1 MIGLKLIC
9 LLGCFVGCLSQEFR
23 LLDHGEV
30 AANAGIV
37 EVSNVDGE
45 WGMICDDAFE
55 QVDGDAICRFLGYPD
70 AADIFIGA
78 AGYDDSASIAAFGAY
93 EGAILLDDMACSAN
107 ASSLAD
113 CYSGE
118 VPWGSHN
125 CVNGEAVGVR
135 CNLNIRLLD
144 HDAVAER
151 AGLVEVR
158 NEDGWGMVC
167 DDAFE
172 QVDGD
177 ALCRLLGFASGAAQ
191 IYIGASGYED
201 SASIAAFGAYNG
213 TILLDDMACAEDS
226 ASLADCYGGT
236 VPWGSHNCVNGEAVA
251 VRCNLNIRLIAND
264 APAVRA
270 GIVEVRNE
278 DGWGMICDDYFE
290 DVDGDAVCRL
300 LGFPSATGIYIGA
313 GGYQDS
319 DSIAAFGAYNG
330 TILLDDMACN
340 ADSASLAD
348 CYGGTVPWGS
358 HNCRNVE
365 AVGVSCMCDM
375 PCFAAHAGAHI
386 SNGEPAGGIMS
397 LCDCQDLCQAS
408 DTCIG
413 FDFNAESEPYG
424 GSSCWLHSVAGDLV
438 APYMDV
444 THYANVC

>member
-1 MIGLKLIC
+1 MISLKLIC
-9 LLGCFVGCLSQEFR
+9 LLGSLVGCLSQEFR
-23 LLDHGEV
+23 LLDHGEI
-30 AANAGIV
+30 AASAGIV
-37 EVSNVDGE
+37 EVFNGMPGGE

-144 HDAVAER
+144 HDVVAER

-213 TILLDDMACAEDS
+213 TILLDDMACGEDS

-236 VPWGSHNCVNGEAVA
+236 VPWGSHNCVNGEAVG
-251 VRCNLNIRLIAND
+251 L
-264 APAVRA
+264 
-270 GIVEVRNE
+270 
-278 DGWGMICDDYFE
+278 
-290 DVDGDAVCRL
+290 
-300 LGFPSATGIYIGA
+300 T
-313 GGYQDS
+313 
-319 DSIAAFGAYNG
+319 
-330 TILLDDMACN
+330 
-340 ADSASLAD
+340 
-348 CYGGTVPWGS
+348 
-358 HNCRNVE
+358 
-365 AVGVSCMCDM
+365 CMCDM
-375 PCFAAHAGAHI
+375 PCFEAHLGAHI
-386 SNGEPAGGIMS
+386 SYGEPAGGIMS
-397 LCDCQDLCQAS
+397 LCDCQDLCLSS
-408 DTCIG
+408 DSCIG

-438 APYMDV
+438 APTMDV
-444 THYANVC
+444 SHYAKIC

>member
-1 MIGLKLIC
+1 MISLKLIC
-9 LLGCFVGCLSQEFR
+9 LLGSLVGCLSQEFR
-23 LLDHGEV
+23 LLDHGEI
-30 AANAGIV
+30 AASAGIV
-37 EVSNVDGE
+37 EVFNGMPGGE

-70 AADIFIGA
+70 AAEIFIGA
-78 AGYDDSASIAAFGAY
+78 SGYEDSASIAAFGAY
-93 EGAILLDDMACSAN
+93 EGAILLDDMAC
-107 ASSLAD
+107 
-113 CYSGE
+113 
-118 VPWGSHN
+118 
-125 CVNGEAVGVR
+125 
-135 CNLNIRLLD
+135 
-144 HDAVAER
+144 AE
-151 AGLVEVR
+151 
-158 NEDGWGMVC
+158 
-167 DDAFE
+167 
-172 QVDGD
+172 
-177 ALCRLLGFASGAAQ
+177 GA
-191 IYIGASGYED
+191 
-201 SASIAAFGAYNG
+201 
-213 TILLDDMACAEDS
+213 

-365 AVGVSCMCDM
+365 AVGVSCSCDM
-375 PCFAAHAGAHI
+375 PCFEAHEGAHI
-386 SNGEPAGGIMS
+386 SYGNPVGGLMS
-397 LCDCQDLCQAS
+397 LCACYDLCNGD

-413 FDFNAESEPYG
+413 FDYNSDDAPYG
-424 GSSCWLHSVAGDLV
+424 GSSCWLHTEAGDLV
-438 APYMDV
+438 PPTMAV
-444 THYANVC
+444 SHYAKVAC